1 MELTSKEAR
10 PKLNMLLAKPRFRRE
25 LRVLSQQAFPPRGS
39 HASAAVLQE
48 GLISADKT
56 SWHLVPRP

>member
-1 MELTSKEAR
+1 
-10 PKLNMLLAKPRFRRE
+10 
-25 LRVLSQQAFPPRGS
+25 VLSQQAFPPHGS